1 MDYNKIGEFITT
13 LRKERNLTQAK
24 LAEKL
29 CVSEKTISKWENG
42 RGIPDTDFLP
52 KLSEM
57 FGVSINEIL
66 NGEKLSGEKYIDKA
80 EEKLLEQQKAK
91 QDSDKRLLWAEIVLG
106 SIVTIAFISMI
117 LVATY
122 IIETTNTFTI
132 PIILFVLGFVIFIV
146 GCTFCLYIEQKAGYY
161 ICKHCE
167 HKYVPKFAP
176 ILFAPHMCR
185 TRYMKCPKCEKYSWN
200 KKVIK

>member
-13 LRKERNLTQAK
+13 LRKEQNLTQAK

-42 RGIPDTDFLP
+42 RGIPDTDLLP
-52 KLSEM
+52 KLSEI

-66 NGEKLSGEKYIDKA
+66 NGEKLSSEKYIDKA

-106 SIVTIAFISMI
+106 SIVTIALVSMI
-117 LVATY
+117 LVGAY

-161 ICKHCE
+161 ICKNCE

-176 ILFAPHMCR
+176 ILFALHMGR
-185 TRYMKCPKCEKYSWN
+185 TRYMKCPKCGKRTWN